1 MLRYQKRKYT
11 QTEETYMHDERSLLQ
26 KTNDFMQA
34 FLEFLGRPKTIFD
47 LKDRGR
53 LLLILLLVVAV
64 IEGLLYYLENLK

>member
-1 MLRYQKRKYT
+1 
-11 QTEETYMHDERSLLQ
+11 MHDEDSLLQ
-26 KTNDFMQA
+26 KTSDFMQA

-64 IEGLLYYLENLK
+64 LEGMIFYLQTQR